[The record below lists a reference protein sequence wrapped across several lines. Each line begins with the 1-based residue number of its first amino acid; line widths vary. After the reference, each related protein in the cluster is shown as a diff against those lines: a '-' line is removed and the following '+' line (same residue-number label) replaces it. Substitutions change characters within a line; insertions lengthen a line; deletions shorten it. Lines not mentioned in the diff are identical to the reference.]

1 MPMHAVATV
10 ECPWW
15 IIIKKRIWGDPDDCH
30 QRAMMRC
37 DHNDH
42 LIQEEW
48 SQPNWKIQ
56 WISHIKIFW
65 LPAKKV
71 KGVVPTFTYPRML
84 LRLMTILGDM
94 VNHHWWCHSILVR
107 MGGVE
112 MVRQSLRFNNNS
124 TNIYF
129 PNLAEISDN
138 WIPLL
143 AASYPDEL
151 LAPLSIIRTLAII
164 IITITVIIITIT
176 IITIIALIT
185 IIVIYL
191 ISKITIITCQ

>member
-1 MPMHAVATV
+1 MDIPYQS
-10 ECPWW
+10 
-15 IIIKKRIWGDPDDCH
+15 I
-30 QRAMMRC
+30 
-37 DHNDH
+37 
-42 LIQEEW
+42 
-48 SQPNWKIQ
+48 
-56 WISHIKIFW
+56 W

-71 KGVVPTFTYPRML
+71 KGVVSTFTYPRML
-84 LRLMTILGDM
+84 LRLMTILGDI

-164 IITITVIIITIT
+164 IITITVIIVTI
-176 IITIIALIT
+176 IVITIIA

-191 ISKITIITCQ
+191 ISKTIIITQSVNLKENFPHFPGFLVNSAL

>member
-1 MPMHAVATV
+1 MIVIKEQWWDVITMIIWYRKSGPNPMA
-10 ECPWW
+10 C
-15 IIIKKRIWGDPDDCH
+15 
-30 QRAMMRC
+30 
-37 DHNDH
+37 
-42 LIQEEW
+42 
-48 SQPNWKIQ
+48 SWKIQ
-56 WISHIKIFW
+56 WISHIKVFW

-84 LRLMTILGDM
+84 LRLMTILGDI

-191 ISKITIITCQ
+191 ISKTIIITQSVNLKENFPHFPGFLVNSAL